1 MTLAQEDINNFFNE
15 WFGNVAEDFGQR
27 LIIAILIVVVGF
39 FAVRIIS
46 NWIERWL
53 MNSKVDD
60 TLSIFLSRLERYG
73 LYAIVIISALTA
85 LGIPT
90 TSLIA
95 ILGGASLAIGLALQD
110 SLSNIASGVLIIF
123 LRPYAVGDFVE
134 ISNQKG
140 TVTEVG
146 FFHTYIRTPDYKMLL
161 IPNSDV
167 MDGNI
172 INYSDFDYVR
182 ADMVFGI
189 GYGDDILKAK
199 QILEEILANDERVMK
214 DPPPII
220 GVAELGESSVNLNVQ
235 PYVFLSNMMNLR
247 YDLTEQV
254 KLRFDEEGIS
264 IPFPQRDIHL
274 HPVPAGPQSKG

>member
-1 MTLAQEDINNFFNE
+1 MILAQDDTSSFYEE
-15 WFGNVAEDFGQR
+15 WSRNVAGEFGQR
-27 LIIAILIVVVGF
+27 LIIAIVILVAGVFV
-39 FAVRIIS
+39 ARLIS
-46 NWIERWL
+46 NWVERWL

-60 TLSIFLSRLERYG
+60 TLSIFLSRLVRFG
-73 LYAIVIISALTA
+73 LYAVLGISALTA
-85 LGIPT
+85 LGVPT
-90 TSLIA
+90 TSVIA
-95 ILGGASLAIGLALQD
+95 ILGGASLAIGLALQG

-123 LRPYAVGDFVE
+123 LRPYRVGDFVE

>member
-1 MTLAQEDINNFFNE
+1 MTDAQEDITTFYEE
-15 WFGNVAEDFGQR
+15 WTRNVAGDFGQR
-27 LIIAILIVVVGF
+27 LIVAALIILVGLFIA
-39 FAVRIIS
+39 RIIS
-46 NWIERWL
+46 NWVERWL

-60 TLSIFLSRLERYG
+60 TLSIFLSRLVRFS
-73 LYAIVIISALTA
+73 LYAVLVVTALTA
-85 LGIPT
+85 LGVPT

-95 ILGGASLAIGLALQD
+95 IVGGASLAIGLALQD

-134 ISNQKG
+134 ISEQKG

-146 FFHTYIRTPDYKMLL
+146 FFHTHIRTPDFKLLL

-199 QILEEILANDERVMK
+199 QVIEEILASDPRIME
-214 DPPPII
+214 DPPPV
-220 GVAELGESSVNLNVQ
+220 VAVAGLGDSSVDLAVQ
-235 PYVFLSNMMNLR
+235 PYVQLSDMVGLR
-247 YDLTEQV
+247 YDLNERI
-254 KLRFDEEGIS
+254 KLRFDEEGIT

-274 HPVPAGPQSKG
+274 HPVPSAPEPQG